1 MTDTRRRDGDPR
13 AVTSTGE
20 APGARLTGLRRAGR
34 AAAASPV
41 ARQLAVLAGYLAAGI
56 AVTWPRATWLAE
68 GRLPATR
75 DGGSYVWGFWWM
87 AHQVTH
93 LGDPW
98 FTRSIAAPA
107 GTELGYH
114 ALMPLEGLVLA
125 PVTLAFGPA
134 LSYNVLS
141 VLCRGCCAMPMY
153 RAARLWLRTQAGAIA
168 AGGFFGLSS
177 MLTWLAWYQLNLA
190 AGVLFLPL
198 ALEAAVR
205 LRRRPGPRQ
214 AVILGLVLAA
224 SLLTDQETAVLA
236 GILVVLVLVPWLA
249 GRPAAGTPG
258 RAGKL
263 AAAAGAVAV
272 ALVVASPQIVAM
284 VVQSRSGGTS
294 FPPREVVENYVSYN
308 PSLSGMFGVSPR
320 VLQFGLGALKPVS
333 YRGPITDGIPAFG
346 LVLSV
351 LAVAG
356 LIVSRRRRSAWLLAL
371 LWAGA
376 AALALGSTLKIGTR
390 VYVPAAQSWHG
401 VRVSAVLP
409 YTWFVRI
416 PGLAGFREAA
426 RITLLALVPAALLA
440 GAAVRQAL
448 GPRPR
453 AARAAADR
461 GPGRGRWLATRPS
474 PPCPPRCPR
483 STPPSPPTTRPPSS
497 STSRSASAAAS
508 RCPARA
514 PRSTPKPR
522 YWPPPTATPAPSATC
537 PGSRPP
543 PWPPSARTPSTPGC
557 WPPRPARP
565 GAQPG
570 NSPAPPATP
579 PCSPPPAATP
589 APCTSAGYCSGST
602 PPPSPATSPA
612 PASAPTTPPTGY
624 SYTGPQGPW
633 AAEESPSWITPRLRL
648 GPDSRQASPPEPAG
662 PGPAG
667 GATTFAR
674 QDGARTHTAEEAAG
688 VPDLV
693 IGLLHPGEMGAAV
706 GGCLVE
712 AGYTV
717 WWASEGRGPD
727 TASRARRA
735 GLSDA
740 GRIAALA
747 ARTDVIVSVCPPH
760 AAVEVARAVAAG
772 DPPTAC
778 RGRRIPWRVR

>member
-1 MTDTRRRDGDPR
+1 VTDTRRRDGDPR
-13 AVTSTGE
+13 AVTSPGE
-20 APGARLTGLRRAGR
+20 APRGRLTGPRRAGR

-56 AVTWPRATWLAE
+56 AVSWPRATWLTE
-68 GRLPATR
+68 GKLPATR

-98 FTRSIAAPA
+98 FTRLIAAPA

-114 ALMPLEGLVLA
+114 ALMPLEGVLLA
-125 PVTLAFGPA
+125 PVTLVFGPA
-134 LSYNVLS
+134 LSYNLLS
-141 VLCRGCCAMPMY
+141 VLLPGLLCYAMY
-153 RAARLWLRTQAGAIA
+153 RVGRLWLRTQAGAIA

-214 AVILGLVLAA
+214 AVILGVVLAA

-258 RAGKL
+258 RARKL

-308 PSLSGMFGVSPR
+308 PSLSGMFGASPR
-320 VLQFGLGALKPVS
+320 VLQLGLGALKPVS
-333 YRGPITDGIPAFG
+333 YTGPITDGIPAFG

-376 AALALGSTLKIGTR
+376 AALALGSTLKIGSH
-390 VYVPAAQSWHG
+390 VYVPAAQTWHG

-426 RITLLALVPAALLA
+426 RITLLALAPAALLA
-440 GAAVRQAL
+440 GAAV
-448 GPRPR
+448 
-453 AARAAADR
+453 DR
-461 GPGRGRWLATRPS
+461 LW
-474 PPCPPRCPR
+474 
-483 STPPSPPTTRPPSS
+483 
-497 STSRSASAAAS
+497 
-508 RCPARA
+508 ARA
-514 PRSTPKPR
+514 PALIAPVLIAALLEAGWAGNPAIATMPAALPALDAPLAADHSASLVVDVPFGIRGGIPLPGEGAAFNPEAQVLATADGHPR
-522 YWPPPTATPAPSATC
+522 AVGYLSRIPPATLAAIRRHPFYAGLLAAQANQT
-537 PGSRPP
+537 RRAAEQL
-543 PWPPSARTPSTPGC
+543 ARTPGYPALLAAARRDARAMHIGWILLWQHTPAITRYLTAAGFR
-557 WPPRPARP
+557 PDYTADRVLVYRPA
-565 GAQPG
+565 
-570 NSPAPPATP
+570 
-579 PCSPPPAATP
+579 
-589 APCTSAGYCSGST
+589 
-602 PPPSPATSPA
+602 
-612 PASAPTTPPTGY
+612 
-624 SYTGPQGPW
+624 
-633 AAEESPSWITPRLRL
+633 
-648 GPDSRQASPPEPAG
+648 
-662 PGPAG
+662 
-667 GATTFAR
+667 
-674 QDGARTHTAEEAAG
+674 
-688 VPDLV
+688 
-693 IGLLHPGEMGAAV
+693 
-706 GGCLVE
+706 
-712 AGYTV
+712 
-717 WWASEGRGPD
+717 GR
-727 TASRARRA
+727 
-735 GLSDA
+735 
-740 GRIAALA
+740 
-747 ARTDVIVSVCPPH
+747 
-760 AAVEVARAVAAG
+760 
-772 DPPTAC
+772 
-778 RGRRIPWRVR
+778 